1 MPFYSIKD
9 SSFPFIV
16 LENDVNPLSWDHGLL
31 FLHKVGSQFLRVT
44 ERGLQVVTGGGG
56 LKSMSDKWH
65 AAICNPSREGMC
77 QEVDS
82 GRMLYFPDKIVNL
95 PDDFN
100 FLTPNAYLQHI
111 EKGVNG
117 SACSNPHSNRQI
129 SIGDDR
135 YEVSLCDIFDSS
147 LDVVLDA
154 SNNMVY
160 WRQNET
166 VFWFYLLLALCAI
179 YLVSCISQNIV
190 SVFEGGQNWHN
201 ASEKEK
207 VQHEKEHR
215 TTHYGDYMVKNEES
229 SAWTH
234 RVQYFVISI
243 SLLCM
248 LVEQYLTDN
257 WCFVLSRHDWELLIH
272 AYIYVSVLLLANMLD
287 RGINHEHNISIITV
301 TLIIFAMRIHFT
313 FDNPYALIL
322 STMYCIRSFFK
333 LLNYFMHVKISESAM
348 QGVLIFLDNLL
359 LISIFENGL
368 TTTYQTSF
376 LSSNMKLIVI
386 TVGLLSSS
394 LLLQYR
400 RVDDVDF

>member
-65 AAICNPSREGMC
+65 AAICKPSREGMC

-82 GRMLYFPDKIVNL
+82 GHMLYFPDKVVNL

-100 FLTPNAYLQHI
+100 LLTPNAYLQHI

-190 SVFEGGQNWHN
+190 SVFENKKP
-201 ASEKEK
+201 EKIQTDMK
-207 VQHEKEHR
+207 S
-215 TTHYGDYMVKNEES
+215 TST
-229 SAWTH
+229 WTH

-243 SLLCM
+243 SLFGM
-248 LVEQYLTDN
+248 LLEQYLTDN
-257 WCFVLSRHDWELLIH
+257 WCFILSRHDWELLIH
-272 AYIYVSVLLLANMLD
+272 AYIYVSALLLANILD
-287 RGINHEHNISIITV
+287 HSINHEHNISIITV

-333 LLNYFMHVKISESAM
+333 LLNYFMQVKMSTSVMHAI
-348 QGVLIFLDNLL
+348 LIFLDNLL

-400 RVDDVDF
+400 RSDPP

>member
-56 LKSMSDKWH
+56 LKSMSEKWH
-65 AAICNPSREGMC
+65 AAICKPSREGMC
-77 QEVDS
+77 QEIDS
-82 GRMLYFPDKIVNL
+82 GHMLYFPDKVVNL

-100 FLTPNAYLQHI
+100 LLTPNAYLQHI

-154 SNNMVY
+154 SNHMVY

-190 SVFEGGQNWHN
+190 SVFE
-201 ASEKEK
+201 SKEVEKENNP
-207 VQHEKEHR
+207 
-215 TTHYGDYMVKNEES
+215 TST
-229 SAWTH
+229 WTH

-243 SLLCM
+243 SLFGM
-248 LVEQYLTDN
+248 LLEQYLTDN
-257 WCFVLSRHDWELLIH
+257 WCFILSRHDWELLIH
-272 AYIYVSVLLLANMLD
+272 AYIYVSALLLANILD
-287 RGINHEHNISIITV
+287 RSINHEHNISIITV

-322 STMYCIRSFFK
+322 TTMYCIRSFFK
-333 LLNYFMHVKISESAM
+333 LLNYFMHVKISSSIM
-348 QGVLIFLDNLL
+348 HGVLIFLDNLL

-400 RVDDVDF
+400 RSDSS